1 MYTHILTPL
10 VDLYKMHSNQILNN
24 SFAILLYEI
33 RVKKLSGFIFYQNL
47 IRLKLILFEKSAEN
61 VKLILSYFIG
71 LMLMYN

>member
-1 MYTHILTPL
+1 MYTHISTPL

-24 SFAILLYEI
+24 FFAILLYEI